1 MSKEEI
7 MKTLTSLKGIGDSK
21 AEALIAAGFDTTEK
35 IKFASLEELTKVPGI
50 SNSVAESLIKQLK
63 DSKDVTVKKE
73 KVKAKPSSYAKKTEK
88 KQVKKPEPE
97 EKTIKKDIKKSSSD
111 KKEGYITK
119 KKAELS
125 DDIKKY
131 LPIREELKKRTP
143 HFYREEWFRYKKLG
157 KSWRRPD
164 GISSKMRR
172 NFKYRPN
179 RVRVGYRGPKKTR
192 GLHPSGF
199 QEIMVYNT
207 NDLEAIDPKTQ
218 AARIGGAVGTRKR
231 IEIEKKASELD
242 IRILNKQR

>member
-1 MSKEEI
+1 MSKEEM
-7 MKTLTSLKGIGDSK
+7 MKTLTSLKGIGESK
-21 AEALIAAGFDTTEK
+21 ADALIAAGFDTTEK
-35 IKFASLEELTKVPGI
+35 IKSASLEELTKVPGI
-50 SNSVAESLIKQLK
+50 SDSVAESLIKQLK
-63 DSKDVTVKKE
+63 DNKDVSVKKE
-73 KVKAKPSSYAKKTEK
+73 KVKSKPSSEKITEK
-88 KQVKKPEPE
+88 KQIKKPEPKG
-97 EKTIKKDIKKSSSD
+97 KTIKKEIKKSSSD
-111 KKEGYITK
+111 KKEGYVTK

>member
-1 MSKEEI
+1 MSKEEM
-7 MKTLTSLKGIGDSK
+7 MKTLTSLKGIGESK
-21 AEALIAAGFDTTEK
+21 ADALITAGFDTTKK
-35 IKFASLEELTKVPGI
+35 IKSASLEELTKVPGI
-50 SNSVAESLIKQLK
+50 SDSVAESLIKQLK
-63 DSKDVTVKKE
+63 DNKDVSIKKE
-73 KVKAKPSSYAKKTEK
+73 KVKSKPSSEKKTEK
-88 KQVKKPEPE
+88 KQEKKPEPE
-97 EKTIKKDIKKSSSD
+97 GKTIKKDIKKSSSG
-111 KKEGYITK
+111 KKEGYETK

-157 KSWRRPD
+157 KSLRRPD

-207 NDLEAIDPKTQ
+207 NDLETIDPKTQ
-218 AARIGGAVGTRKR
+218 AARIGSAVGTRKR

>member
-1 MSKEEI
+1 MSKEEM
-7 MKTLTSLKGIGDSK
+7 MKTLTSLKGIGESK
-21 AEALIAAGFDTTEK
+21 ADALIAAGFDTTEK
-35 IKFASLEELTKVPGI
+35 IKSAALEELTKVPGI
-50 SNSVAESLIKQLK
+50 SDSVAESLIKQLK
-63 DSKDVTVKKE
+63 DTKDVSAKKE
-73 KVKAKPSSYAKKTEK
+73 KVKYKPSSEKITEK
-88 KQVKKPEPE
+88 KQIKKPEPKG
-97 EKTIKKDIKKSSSD
+97 KTIKKDIKKSSSD
-111 KKEGYITK
+111 KKEGYVTK

-199 QEIMVYNT
+199 KEIMVYNT
-207 NDLEAIDPKTQ
+207 NDLETIDPKTQ